1 MSGHIILSL
10 GRLDYKIGW
19 VYIMGFKTGLKL
31 ASVILASTFVLAACG
46 SDDAATEESTA
57 VESSAVVET
66 EATTSESESSTET
79 VALQDG
85 SYLLEEKNLDD
96 NGWSVVFGMT
106 VEGGKITESTYDYVN
121 DAGELKT
128 KDTEYQKSMK
138 EKVGT
143 GPAEYIPAYNKA
155 LIDAQD
161 PAAVEVVSGATH
173 SHELFVDYAQQ
184 LVDAAAEGNTEKIEI
199 DN

>member
-1 MSGHIILSL
+1 ME
-10 GRLDYKIGW
+10 
-19 VYIMGFKTGLKL
+19 FKTGLKL

-46 SDDAATEESTA
+46 SDDTTTKESTVA
-57 VESSAVVET
+57 ASSET
-66 EATTSESESSTET
+66 
-79 VALQDG
+79 LQDG

-128 KDTEYQKSMK
+128 KDAEYQKAMK
-138 EKVGT
+138 DKVGT
-143 GPAEYIPAYNKA
+143 GPAEYIPAYNQA
-155 LIDAQD
+155 LVDAQD
-161 PAAVEVVSGATH
+161 PSAVEVVSGATH
-173 SHELFVDYAQQ
+173 SHELFVEYAQQ
-184 LVDAAAEGNTEKIEI
+184 LVDAAEEGKTETIEI

>member
-1 MSGHIILSL
+1 ME
-10 GRLDYKIGW
+10 
-19 VYIMGFKTGLKL
+19 FKKGLKM
-31 ASVILASTFVLAACG
+31 ASVVFASTFVLAACG
-46 SDDAATEESTA
+46 SDDSTTEESSA
-57 VESSAVVET
+57 VESSAVVESEKT
-66 EATTSESESSTET
+66 SSESMSSTEA

-106 VEGGKITESTYDYVN
+106 VEGNQITESSYDYVN

-128 KDTEYQKSMK
+128 EDAEYQKAME

-143 GPAEYIPAYNKA
+143 GPAEYIPAYNQA
-155 LIDAQD
+155 LVDAQD
-161 PAAVEVVSGATH
+161 PSSVEVISGATH
-173 SHELFVDYAQQ
+173 SHELFVEYAQQ

>member
-1 MSGHIILSL
+1 ME
-10 GRLDYKIGW
+10 
-19 VYIMGFKTGLKL
+19 FKTGLKL

-46 SDDAATEESTA
+46 SDDATSK
-57 VESSAVVET
+57 ESSAVVES
-66 EATTSESESSTET
+66 EATSSESMSSTET

-106 VEGGKITESTYDYVN
+106 VEGGQITESTYDYVN

-128 KDTEYQKSMK
+128 KDAEYQKAMK
-138 EKVGT
+138 DKVGT
-143 GPAEYIPAYNKA
+143 GPAEYIPAYNQA
-155 LIDAQD
+155 LVDAQD
-161 PAAVEVVSGATH
+161 PSAVEVVSGATH
-173 SHELFVDYAQQ
+173 SHELFVEYAQQ
-184 LVDAAAEGNTEKIEI
+184 LVDAAAEGKTETIEI

>member
-1 MSGHIILSL
+1 
-10 GRLDYKIGW
+10 
-19 VYIMGFKTGLKL
+19 MGFKAGLKL
-31 ASVILASTFVLAACG
+31 ASVILASTFALAACG
-46 SDDAATEESTA
+46 SDDAATEES
-57 VESSAVVET
+57 VV
-66 EATTSESESSTET
+66 AESSTI
-79 VALQDG
+79 QDG
-85 SYLLEEKNLDD
+85 TYSLEEKNLDD
-96 NGWSVVFGMT
+96 NGWSVIFDMT
-106 VEGGKITESTYDYVN
+106 VEDGQITKSNYDYVN

-128 KDTEYQKSMK
+128 KDAEYQKSMK

-161 PAAVEVVSGATH
+161 PADVEVVSGATH

-184 LVDAAAEGNTEKIEI
+184 LVDAATEGNTEKIEI

>member
-1 MSGHIILSL
+1 ME
-10 GRLDYKIGW
+10 
-19 VYIMGFKTGLKL
+19 FKTGLKL

-46 SDDAATEESTA
+46 SDDAATKESTA
-57 VESSAVVET
+57 AVESE
-66 EATTSESESSTET
+66 TTSSESMSSTET

-106 VEGGKITESTYDYVN
+106 VEDGQIKESTYDYVN

-128 KDTEYQKSMK
+128 TDAEYQKAMK
-138 EKVGT
+138 DKVGT
-143 GPAEYIPAYNKA
+143 GPAEYIPAYNQA
-155 LIDAQD
+155 LVDAQD
-161 PAAVEVVSGATH
+161 PSAVEVVSGATH
-173 SHELFVDYAQQ
+173 SHELFVGYAQQ
-184 LVDAAAEGNTEKIEI
+184 LVDAAAEGKTETIEI